1 VFGAFLAG
9 IAIGD
14 SPHLRQQTRT
24 TIDHFVSSFFAPLFF
39 ASIGLRVDFA
49 EHFDL
54 VLVLTI
60 FGIASAGKLCGGLLG
75 ARCSGLRPRN
85 AWAVG
90 FALNARGAMEIVLG
104 LLALRTGLVHPRLF
118 VALVIMALATSVLGG
133 PLMRA
138 ALRRPQRW
146 SVTDLIVPKTFVR
159 RLAGTTRDEALKEL
173 VAVACA
179 ASGLEELATE
189 TAVRKRE
196 AAGPT
201 GIENGLAIAHACMPG
216 LSSPVVVAALS
227 ERGIDF
233 DAPDGRCARVIFLVL
248 TAPQD
253 GGAQIEI
260 MSGIARGLR
269 HPGSV
274 DLAVA
279 ARNLAGFVAVLREG
293 LDLDER
299 QRTASGIVRR

>member
-1 VFGAFLAG
+1 
-9 IAIGD
+9 
-14 SPHLRQQTRT
+14 
-24 TIDHFVSSFFAPLFF
+24 
-39 ASIGLRVDFA
+39 
-49 EHFDL
+49 
-54 VLVLTI
+54 
-60 FGIASAGKLCGGLLG
+60 
-75 ARCSGLRPRN
+75 
-85 AWAVG
+85 
-90 FALNARGAMEIVLG
+90 
-104 LLALRTGLVHPRLF
+104 
-118 VALVIMALATSVLGG
+118 MALATSVLGG

-179 ASGLEELATE
+179 ASGLEESATE